1 MKKCTKCQQLY
12 ADSLDVCPV
21 CNTELQECDDSS
33 PMEKICKFL
42 ITKFYALSRRL
53 KTIIVCVL
61 LVITFILGFSLKS
74 CTGIQKTDYD
84 NALHRID
91 VLTENNNKITEEYD
105 AYKSK
110 MQPYEE
116 QQKADE
122 KAAEEKKLAE
132 EKAKKEAEEK
142 AAAEKAAQEAEA
154 KRQADEQAKN
164 NSFGM
169 SENDFYTTFNST
181 AAGNGYDVFL
191 GKATTNGNMK
201 NYLTMNDDV
210 TLMTYVEGNYLQTVS
225 ITAKRTTS
233 ESLSNA
239 SYYAVTTAMVLD
251 SSLSANTIDSFMADL
266 ITNAKNNS
274 GADYSQTKN
283 GIKYTANVSSSS
295 LFFYFSKAN

>member
-1 MKKCTKCQQLY
+1 MKEETTMKKCTKCQQLY

-116 QQKADE
+116 QQKSDE

-132 EKAKKEAEEK
+132 EKAK
-142 AAAEKAAQEAEA
+142 
-154 KRQADEQAKN
+154 EQAKN

>member
-116 QQKADE
+116 QQKTGE
-122 KAAEEKKLAE
+122 KADPQIL
-132 EKAKKEAEEK
+132 
-142 AAAEKAAQEAEA
+142 
-154 KRQADEQAKN
+154 
-164 NSFGM
+164 
-169 SENDFYTTFNST
+169 
-181 AAGNGYDVFL
+181 
-191 GKATTNGNMK
+191 
-201 NYLTMNDDV
+201 
-210 TLMTYVEGNYLQTVS
+210 
-225 ITAKRTTS
+225 
-233 ESLSNA
+233 
-239 SYYAVTTAMVLD
+239 
-251 SSLSANTIDSFMADL
+251 
-266 ITNAKNNS
+266 
-274 GADYSQTKN
+274 
-283 GIKYTANVSSSS
+283 
-295 LFFYFSKAN
+295 